1 MASSSE
7 VRAVRSGGSH
17 HRRARLLSLAVVV
30 AVAAAVMIVVAAPRI
45 GDEGGDEGRS
55 ELRSTLDALVTGPQP
70 VAPGATAYV
79 VGPHGTWAGA
89 AGVADVGADTAMTPD
104 ARMRVESVSK
114 VWTATLI
121 LLLDQ
126 DGVLSV
132 DDTVEDWLSGLLPDG
147 DRITIRH
154 LLTNS
159 SGLMDDNDVNGP
171 DALAGYLANVQDPD
185 LRSRLTDTAAR
196 ALADP
201 ASEVPPMLLIELA
214 AWQPLLFE
222 PGTQQRHS
230 NIGFNI
236 AGMIAERASGTDFGT
251 LLRERIFRPVGLEAT
266 SYDPQGAI
274 SGPHASGYARNGGE
288 WTDVTA
294 RHGGKGADGGIVADA
309 ADTATFMTRLMGGDV
324 IGREQLARLQGDAF
338 WGGGSDTGCGGTA
351 FEAVGAGDGFRAHV
365 IVDRR
370 GTRVAVLLLN
380 GRAGDAAVDRAAAD
394 AALQLYCAA

>member
-1 MASSSE
+1 
-7 VRAVRSGGSH
+7 
-17 HRRARLLSLAVVV
+17 
-30 AVAAAVMIVVAAPRI
+30 
-45 GDEGGDEGRS
+45 
-55 ELRSTLDALVTGPQP
+55 
-70 VAPGATAYV
+70 
-79 VGPHGTWAGA
+79 
-89 AGVADVGADTAMTPD
+89 MTRD
-104 ARMRVESVSK
+104 ARMRVE
-114 VWTATLI
+114 
-121 LLLDQ
+121 
-126 DGVLSV
+126 
-132 DDTVEDWLSGLLPDG
+132 
-147 DRITIRH
+147 R
-154 LLTNS
+154 
-159 SGLMDDNDVNGP
+159 MDDNDVNGP

-236 AGMIAERASGTDFGT
+236 AGMIAERASGTDLGT
-251 LLRERIFRPVGLEAT
+251 LLRDRIFVPAGLDETAF
-266 SYDPQGAI
+266 DPQGPI
-274 SGPHASGYARNGGE
+274 SGPHASRYTRDGRE

-294 RHGGKGADGGIVADA
+294 EHGGKGADGRIVTDA
-309 ADTATFMTRLMGGDV
+309 ADTAKFLTRLMAGEV
-324 IGREQLARLQGDAF
+324 LGREQLVRLQGDAF
-338 WGGGSDTGCGGTA
+338 WGGGSASGCAGTA
-351 FEAVGAGDGFRAHV
+351 FDAVGAGAGFRAHV